1 MNATIDNLTDCTVIF
16 NACQRSDSS
25 LTTSNVS
32 DLFLSMLRLCV
43 LIPVHSAASLTGV
56 VTNVLNMIVQH
67 GLGLRSSM
75 GIGVFMLSL
84 TDFLL
89 TFLALAI
96 NTSDLI
102 FSLLPETT
110 LMTILRYGLFVIE
123 WIRYPGFFISSW
135 ITVIL
140 SLEKC
145 FAVVRPHEVKLM
157 FTRDKTLCA
166 ITFICLIFLLPVLP
180 VLSFQTLEWQVERI
194 VLTNGSIADSRTLG
208 IEYNDAGFDY
218 ESSIDLI
225 FGIVLSVSSNA
236 ILTISTLTTMY
247 FLKVSSRIRQRSVVL
262 SSDSIT
268 SRTRKTKS
276 LPSSCL
282 TPNETRMVKV
292 VLSLSLVLITC
303 NIPRYLNVLLL
314 YAFPYVFYSNLK
326 LVTFVWVVNDLI
338 VSLNCSSH
346 FFVYWLLNRKFRDRC
361 RLLLK
366 CKYATNKT
374 PENN

>member
-1 MNATIDNLTDCTVIF
+1 MNATIDNLTDCTVNF
-16 NACQRSDSS
+16 NSCQRSDSS

-32 DLFLSMLRLCV
+32 DLFISMLRLCV
-43 LIPVHSAASLTGV
+43 LIPVHTAASLTGV

-84 TDFLL
+84 TDFML

-145 FAVVRPHEVKLM
+145 FAV
-157 FTRDKTLCA
+157 
-166 ITFICLIFLLPVLP
+166 
-180 VLSFQTLEWQVERI
+180 TLEWQVERI

-225 FGIVLSVSSNA
+225 FAIVLSVSSNA
-236 ILTISTLTTMY
+236 ILIISTFTTMY

-268 SRTRKTKS
+268 SHTRKTKR

-303 NIPRYLNVLLL
+303 NIPRYLNVILL
-314 YAFPYVFYSNLK
+314 YAYPYVFHSNLK

-338 VSLNCSSH
+338 VSLNCSGH
-346 FFVYWLLNRKFRDRC
+346 FFVYWLLNKKFRDRC

-366 CKYATNKT
+366 CKNATNKT
-374 PENN
+374 PENNRIS